1 MAISESVQ
9 AGIRERL
16 LHRLRALM
24 ARTVAN
30 GATPDEELVAARM
43 TAKLIAQLDGTAPP
57 KAEAPPP
64 PPNWAAAERDSREY
78 QQLLEKNT
86 AEMLLKNAVQEMAIE
101 HLNRVA
107 PPRRRQPGERLERVG
122 IHELL
127 DLHLGMALSVGAN
140 RMAREILGRAID
152 ELVYDGQLPPHLDIP
167 AR

>member
-16 LHRLRALM
+16 LHRLRSLM

-43 TAKLIAQLDGTAPP
+43 AAKVIAQLDGTAPP
-57 KAEAPPP
+57 KAEAPA
-64 PPNWAAAERDSREY
+64 PPNWAQAERDSREY

-86 AEMLLKNAVQEMAIE
+86 AEMLLKNAVQEMAVE

-140 RMAREILGRAID
+140 RMARDILGRAID

>member
-57 KAEAPPP
+57 KAEPP

-86 AEMLLKNAVQEMAIE
+86 TEMLLKSAVQEMAIE

-140 RMAREILGRAID
+140 RMAHDILGRAID
-152 ELVYDGQLPPHLDIP
+152 ELVYDGQLPSHMDIP

>member
-43 TAKLIAQLDGTAPP
+43 AAKVIAQLDGTAPP
-57 KAEAPPP
+57 KAEAPP

-86 AEMLLKNAVQEMAIE
+86 AEMLLKSAVQEMAIE

-140 RMAREILGRAID
+140 RMARDILGRAID

>member
-9 AGIRERL
+9 AGVRERL
-16 LHRLRALM
+16 LHRLRSLM

-43 TAKLIAQLDGTAPP
+43 AAKVIAQLDGTAPP

-64 PPNWAAAERDSREY
+64 NWAQAERDSREY

-86 AEMLLKNAVQEMAIE
+86 AEMLLKNAVQEMAVE

-127 DLHLGMALSVGAN
+127 DLHLGMALSVGGN
-140 RMAREILGRAID
+140 RMARDILGRAID
-152 ELVYDGQLPPHLDIP
+152 ELVYDGQLPPYLDIP